1 MGQRRQVL
9 PNEANG
15 PETLNKASTRWPR
28 LLTTAYLGHKHVV
41 CQESYCCSA
50 AQCRILHGNTLDV
63 NVNMYWYE
71 NLHSIRFAIT
81 LNDVPPPCI
90 LVGIK
95 KMTKEEA
102 DKVCISNK
110 NRSHTKLRCTEPG
123 KLQMSMFIPSGASKC
138 VQFCEN
144 LKM

>member
-1 MGQRRQVL
+1 M
-9 PNEANG
+9 A
-15 PETLNKASTRWPR
+15 
-28 LLTTAYLGHKHVV
+28 
-41 CQESYCCSA
+41 
-50 AQCRILHGNTLDV
+50 ILWDV
-63 NVNMYWYE
+63 NVNVYWHE

-81 LNDVPPPCI
+81 LNDVRPPCI

-110 NRSHTKLRCTEPG
+110 NRSHTKLGCTEPG